1 MASRKSSRLDYV
13 PKNLDA
19 ELQHAFKIANEANF
33 SEEEL
38 ELQHRKKDWV
48 YIQKSSI
55 DLAKRQGIEQGL
67 EQVVMNS
74 YRAGV
79 KTELIAQITGLD
91 DEKIKAIIRR
101 NQSDEK

>member
-1 MASRKSSRLDYV
+1 LDYV

-19 ELQHAFKIANEANF
+19 ELQHAFQIANEANF

-55 DLAKRQGIEQGL
+55 DLAKRQGLEQGIEQGL

-79 KTELIAQITGLD
+79 KVELIAQITGLD
-91 DEKIKAIIRR
+91 EERIKEIIRR
-101 NQSDEK
+101 NQSNEK